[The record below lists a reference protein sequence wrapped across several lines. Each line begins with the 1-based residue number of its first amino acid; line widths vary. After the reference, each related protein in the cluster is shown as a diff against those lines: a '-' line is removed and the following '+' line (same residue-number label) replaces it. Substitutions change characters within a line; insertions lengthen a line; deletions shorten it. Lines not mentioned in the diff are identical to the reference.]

1 MKVYNDKIEDIGQVM
16 ISFLNDYRHK
26 RGFDAKTY
34 IENKKEIINAYF
46 KESKLTHAVV
56 AVSGGI
62 DSAIVLGLLKETLSM
77 EGSFLKEIVA
87 ITLPAKTNSGVTGQI
102 TSEERAIEVC
112 HALGVKA
119 HSVDLSIHSKHI
131 SDDIESVLSIEANDW
146 AKGQLVPY
154 LRTSMLYYFT
164 TLLTQENKKAVLVG
178 TTNADEGQ
186 YLGYIGKASDG
197 MVDIQ
202 PISDLH
208 KSEVYLV
215 AKELNIP
222 ESIINIKP
230 TGDMYDNRTDEE
242 VFGASYNFV
251 EAYYAYLKCDEAKK
265 EELMMSLHD
274 ANEMP
279 LFERLSG
286 NLEKM
291 HAYNKHKYLGCS
303 PAVHFDIYD
312 MKIKGGWKYF
322 VWEACNE
329 K

>member
-1 MKVYNDKIEDIGQVM
+1 MKVYNDRIEDVGQV
-16 ISFLNDYRHK
+16 IVSFLNDYRNK
-26 RGFDAKTY
+26 RGFDAKVY
-34 IENKKEIINAYF
+34 IERKKKVINAYF
-46 KESKLTHAVV
+46 KESGLTHAVI

-62 DSAIVLGLLKETLSM
+62 DSAIVLGLLKEVSLM
-77 EGSFLKEIVA
+77 EDTYLKEIVA
-87 ITLPAKTNSGVTGQI
+87 ITLPAKSNTGVTGQI

-112 HALGVKA
+112 NSLGIDA
-119 HSVDLSIHSKHI
+119 RSIDLSGHSMAI
-131 SDDIESVLSIEANDW
+131 SGDIESSLSIKANDW

-164 TLLTQENKKAVLVG
+164 SLLTQENKKAILVG

-215 AKELNIP
+215 AKALNIP
-222 ESIINIKP
+222 ESILNVKP

-242 VFGASYNFV
+242 VFGASYDFV
-251 EAYYAYLKCDEAKK
+251 EAYYAYLKSNDNEK
-265 EELMMSLHD
+265 ESLMKLLD
-274 ANEMP
+274 NYNERS

-291 HAYNKHKYLGCS
+291 HTYNKHKYLGCS
-303 PAVHFDIYD
+303 PAVHLDIYD

-322 VWEACNE
+322 VWENDNE